1 MSGASKRLEQSSRAY
16 NYGFDV
22 SKLYEREEKG
32 RKDWRAEVVPTDDEK
47 DRAKAAVVSF
57 KAEFPLGG
65 GTLDGI
71 FEAHRAH
78 VSRLLEHGP
87 RHQRAWYAQRLEMAR
102 VAHERLASIRERRQ
116 CENRITAVVQ
126 QTHRSSRRRPL
137 GPSHKERLRQ
147 RHAHARARWC
157 VGSGSRRTSFCRH
170 SVFWRA
176 SIVREKVALF
186 LSHLALR
193 ESEKPSGE
201 AF

>member
-1 MSGASKRLEQSSRAY
+1 MSGASHRLEQSSRAY

-47 DRAKAAVVSF
+47 DRAKAAVVAF

-87 RHQRAWYAQRLEMAR
+87 RHQRAWYAQRLESESSWRAWRTSGWLPSQSSMTPTTPSRMGCATLCR
-102 VAHERLASIRERRQ
+102 TCTASR
-116 CENRITAVVQ
+116 T
-126 QTHRSSRRRPL
+126 
-137 GPSHKERLRQ
+137 
-147 RHAHARARWC
+147 ARASAC
-157 VGSGSRRTSFCRH
+157 RR
-170 SVFWRA
+170 
-176 SIVREKVALF
+176 
-186 LSHLALR
+186 
-193 ESEKPSGE
+193 
-201 AF
+201 

>member
-1 MSGASKRLEQSSRAY
+1 MTLGYEKEGAHSLTSLRPDTIFEKREKRFLRKWAPFFLLGAFFQDQHCIPRRQESRIGSPVGAMSGASHRLEQSSRAY

-102 VAHERLASIRERRQ
+102 VPFRFLFSLFS
-116 CENRITAVVQ
+116 N
-126 QTHRSSRRRPL
+126 
-137 GPSHKERLRQ
+137 
-147 RHAHARARWC
+147 
-157 VGSGSRRTSFCRH
+157 
-170 SVFWRA
+170 
-176 SIVREKVALF
+176 IVWGLNIN
-186 LSHLALR
+186 HTTCT
-193 ESEKPSGE
+193 
-201 AF
+201 

>member
-1 MSGASKRLEQSSRAY
+1 MSAASKRLEQSSRAY

-102 VAHERLASIRERRQ
+102 VAHERLASIP
-116 CENRITAVVQ
+116 II
-126 QTHRSSRRRPL
+126 H
-137 GPSHKERLRQ
+137 
-147 RHAHARARWC
+147 
-157 VGSGSRRTSFCRH
+157 
-170 SVFWRA
+170 
-176 SIVREKVALF
+176 
-186 LSHLALR
+186 
-193 ESEKPSGE
+193 
-201 AF
+201 